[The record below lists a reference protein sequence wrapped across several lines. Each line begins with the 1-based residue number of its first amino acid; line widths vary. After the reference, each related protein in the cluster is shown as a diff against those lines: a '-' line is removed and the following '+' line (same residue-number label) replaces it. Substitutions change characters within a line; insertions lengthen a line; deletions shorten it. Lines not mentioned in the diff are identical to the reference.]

1 MHPTVDPEFQPNSQD
16 FLTFSAEFLLSLKVH
31 DSPHQE
37 IMMKAEQNL
46 STIFRQLR
54 PLRPLRPALRQ
65 PHPATS
71 PPHPFSQLAPLRNL
85 VSCSPPSTPKRDVPR
100 TSSTVR
106 SLQSRRVSDSASALP
121 QAVAHLPDDHGNT
134 QSTIENPPAYE
145 ITFTCKPCKHRSTH
159 TISKHGY
166 HKGSI
171 LIACPEC
178 SNRHV
183 ISDHL
188 KVGFQPLSML
198 DAKVQGLKA
207 MGTDKLENRSL
218 ETNHSPSRI

>member
-1 MHPTVDPEFQPNSQD
+1 
-16 FLTFSAEFLLSLKVH
+16 
-31 DSPHQE
+31 
-37 IMMKAEQNL
+37 MMKAEQTL
-46 STIFRQLR
+46 SNIFRQLR
-54 PLRPLRPALRQ
+54 PLRPLRSALRQ
-65 PHPATS
+65 PHPVTS
-71 PPHPFSQLAPLRNL
+71 PPHPFSQLAPPRNP
-85 VSCSPPSTPKRDVPR
+85 SFPFPRSPPSTPKRGVPQP
-100 TSSTVR
+100 SSAVR
-106 SLQSRRVSDSASALP
+106 SPQSRRVSDSASALP

-134 QSTIENPPAYE
+134 QSPPEKPPAYE

-166 HKGSI
+166 HKGSV
-171 LIACPEC
+171 LITCPEC

-188 KVGFQPLSML
+188 KVGFQPLYVL

-207 MGTDKLENRSL
+207 MGTDKLENRCL